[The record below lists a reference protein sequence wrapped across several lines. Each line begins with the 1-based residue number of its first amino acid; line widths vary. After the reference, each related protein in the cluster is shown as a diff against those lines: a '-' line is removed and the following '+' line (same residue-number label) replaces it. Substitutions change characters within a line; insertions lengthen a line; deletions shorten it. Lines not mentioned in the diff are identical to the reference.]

1 MTGYPWVKPLGA
13 IATFALLSACTE
25 VVEQAKEVKAVVATT
40 NDKVQ
45 KVIDELGLVYV
56 EEGAQDI
63 ITYY

>member
-1 MTGYPWVKPLGA
+1 M
-13 IATFALLSACTE
+13 
-25 VVEQAKEVKAVVATT
+25 VEQAKEVKAVVATT